1 MALMAELHLAD
12 TPDEAFAAMASFIE
26 QSAREGSTHRGR
38 FTIALSGGSTPRG
51 LYQLLAS
58 PAYSGRMDWDRWH
71 IFWSDERC
79 VPPDH
84 RDSNYRMAKESLLD
98 HVSVPAS
105 HIHRMEGEK
114 DPQSAAEEYESLVR
128 KMFQSSEPSFDLVL
142 LGIGEDGHTASLFP
156 GTAALTTRDRLVVDN
171 WVPILQAHRITF
183 TLPLINAAR
192 VVAFLDTSESK
203 AEVLQRVLEPDDGD
217 SLLPAAMVKPATGA
231 VHWFHTKNAAG
242 KLKPIEA

>member
-12 TPDEAFAAMASFIE
+12 TPDHAFATMASFVE
-26 QSAREGSTHRGR
+26 LLAGECSTHRGR

-58 PAYSGRMDWDRWH
+58 PAYSGRMDWGRWH

-79 VPPDH
+79 FPPDH
-84 RDSNYRMAKESLLD
+84 PDSNYRMAKEALLD
-98 HVSVPAS
+98 YVSVPAS
-105 HIHRMEGEK
+105 HIHRMPGEK
-114 DPQSAAEEYESLVR
+114 HPQSAAEEYESLVR
-128 KMFQSSEPSFDLVL
+128 EMFQSSVPSFDLVL

-171 WVPILQAHRITF
+171 WVPMLHAHRITF

-192 VVAFLDTSESK
+192 VVTFLDTSKSK
-203 AEVLQRVLEPDDGD
+203 AEVLQRVLEPAEGD
-217 SLLPAAMVKPATGA
+217 SLLPAAMVQPAAGA
-231 VHWFHTKNAAG
+231 VHWFLTNNAAG
-242 KLKPIEA
+242 KLKRIEA